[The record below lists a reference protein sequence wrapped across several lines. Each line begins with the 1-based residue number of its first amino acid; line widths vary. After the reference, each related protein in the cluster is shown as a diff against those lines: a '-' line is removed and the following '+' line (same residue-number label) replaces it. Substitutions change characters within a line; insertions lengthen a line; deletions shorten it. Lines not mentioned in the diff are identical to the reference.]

1 MNILSVDTTTKEA
14 SVSLRCDKTTVTN
27 SIKNEITHSEK
38 FLPLIDKTLKE
49 SKLSLKDIDKFALL
63 NGPGSFTGIRIALA
77 TIKAFCQVYKKDI
90 FSISSLEA
98 LAYMGYKKS
107 KKNYIV
113 SLIDAK
119 NDRVYFNI
127 YKIENVEGKIKIS
140 HQFSTNNEYLDDAK
154 EFIQNYLKE
163 NNISDYFV
171 ISNFEND
178 FSNYCY
184 YPTTEDLIEIYDN
197 IYDISSYTYN
207 SYTLNAIYER
217 KSQAERIKEDGK
229 H

>member
-1 MNILSVDTTTKEA
+1 
-14 SVSLRCDKTTVTN
+14 
-27 SIKNEITHSEK
+27 
-38 FLPLIDKTLKE
+38 
-49 SKLSLKDIDKFALL
+49 
-63 NGPGSFTGIRIALA
+63 
-77 TIKAFCQVYKKDI
+77 
-90 FSISSLEA
+90 
-98 LAYMGYKKS
+98 MGYKKS
-107 KKNYIV
+107 KNDYIV

-127 YKIENVEGKIKIS
+127 YKMENIESKINIS

-184 YPTTEDLIEIYDN
+184 YPTTEDLIEIYYN